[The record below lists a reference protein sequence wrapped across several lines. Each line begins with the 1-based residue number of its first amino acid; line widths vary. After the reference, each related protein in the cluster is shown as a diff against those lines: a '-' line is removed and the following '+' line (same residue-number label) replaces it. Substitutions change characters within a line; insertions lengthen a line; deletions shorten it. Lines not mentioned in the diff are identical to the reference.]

1 MDCLRNSK
9 LLRVQKCS
17 GIRFEACGILLS
29 MDTEALTFLWFG
41 ERFKKIFRRSNNFA
55 CSDLKTAREQME
67 MGLPDLILLDI
78 NLPDGS
84 GLDFLKKCKQTAP
97 WIPVI
102 LLTANDTDLDIVEG
116 LDLGADD
123 YVTKPFS
130 LSVLRA
136 RVRTQL
142 RNHAEQNGTA
152 EKAIFSQG
160 KYRFDFAHMIFTV
173 GGEIAELSKTE
184 QKLLKVLT
192 DNCGR
197 TVSRDVLIDR
207 VWENETY
214 VDGNALSVS
223 IKRLRDKLDASDVIR
238 TVYGIGY
245 TWVKEN
251 A

>member
-1 MDCLRNSK
+1 MKQIMIVEDDLGLNHGLCK
-9 LLRVQKCS
+9 
-17 GIRFEACGILLS
+17 
-29 MDTEALTFLWFG
+29 ALKSSENVTV
-41 ERFKKIFRRSNNFA
+41 A

-84 GLDFLKKCKQTAP
+84 GLNFLKKCKQTAP

-197 TVSRDVLIDR
+197 TVSRDVLINR
-207 VWENETY
+207 VWDRASLFSCREGE
-214 VDGNALSVS
+214 S
-223 IKRLRDKLDASDVIR
+223 DK
-238 TVYGIGY
+238 TVRIFLLAERF
-245 TWVKEN
+245 WKD
-251 A
+251 

>member
-1 MDCLRNSK
+1 
-9 LLRVQKCS
+9 
-17 GIRFEACGILLS
+17 

-55 CSDLKTAREQME
+55 CSDLKTARDQME

-84 GLDFLKKCKQTAP
+84 GLDFLKKCKETAS

-142 RNHAEQNGTA
+142 RNHAEQ
-152 EKAIFSQG
+152 
-160 KYRFDFAHMIFTV
+160 
-173 GGEIAELSKTE
+173 
-184 QKLLKVLT
+184 KLLKVLT

-197 TVSRDVLIDR
+197 TVSRDVLINR
-207 VWENETY
+207 VWDRASLFSCREGE
-214 VDGNALSVS
+214 S
-223 IKRLRDKLDASDVIR
+223 DK
-238 TVYGIGY
+238 TVRIFLLAERF
-245 TWVKEN
+245 WKD
-251 A
+251 